1 MTEKLSSP
9 FLSKTAMTQV
19 SETQVRLFLLERYS
33 AALSSAGVSV
43 NSISDDYDFLQ
54 EGVIDSLGVLDMI
67 AAVEAAFGVEI
78 DFENLDVESLTKIG
92 PFCRYV
98 AVQTEGQTA
107 G

>member
-1 MTEKLSSP
+1 
-9 FLSKTAMTQV
+9 LSKTAVTQV

-33 AALSSAGVSV
+33 AALSSAGVLV
-43 NSISDDYDFLQ
+43 NSIPDDYDFLQ

-67 AAVEAAFGVEI
+67 GAVETAFGIEL
-78 DFENLDVESLTKIG
+78 DFENLDVESLTKVG

-98 AVQTEGQTA
+98 AAQANGQKA

>member
-1 MTEKLSSP
+1 MTDELSSR
-9 FLSKTAMTQV
+9 FSSKTAMTQV
-19 SETQVRLFLLERYS
+19 SETQVLLFLLERYS
-33 AALSSAGVSV
+33 AALSSAGVLV

-67 AAVEAAFGVEI
+67 GAVETAFGIEL
-78 DFENLDVESLTKIG
+78 DFENLDAESLTKVG

-98 AVQTEGQTA
+98 AVQTESQTA